1 MEYKTN
7 EIITGTISGIQ
18 SYGVFI
24 NIDTGSAFCHI
35 SNLSNKFI
43 SNISEEYTI
52 GQSVKAKIIKIDENN
67 RIEVS
72 FKAVNDSEIASTHP
86 EQPLK
91 AQKQPKNEFIYKS
104 NINSSSNDKSSFETM
119 LSNFMKASDDKQK
132 SIISRNIKR
141 KKH

>member
-1 MEYKTN
+1 MEHKTN
-7 EIITGTISGIQ
+7 EIITGTVSGIQ

-43 SNISEEYTI
+43 SNIHEEYTI
-52 GQSVKAKIIKIDENN
+52 GQQVKAKIIKIDENN

-72 FKAVNDSEIASTHP
+72 FKAVNDSESTPSHP

-91 AQKQPKNEFIYKS
+91 AQKQPKNEFNSKS
-104 NINSSSNDKSSFETM
+104 NINSSPADKMSFEDM
-119 LSNFMKASDDKQK
+119 LNDFLKTSEDRQK
-132 SIISRNIKR
+132 SITLRSMKR